1 MGFGSKVEEL
11 ALDGIIALSL
21 NSGKGEIMGLGYC
34 YASGFGVGRK

>member
-11 ALDGIIALSL
+11 VLEGIIVFFF

-34 YASGFGVGRK
+34 YVLGFGVGRK